1 MLFQNPTWQDSRPKP
16 RNKGNTVRVLTPI
29 IAEVF
34 TIRVHLTLA
43 FVAFLWGINPAIMK
57 IGLLYVEPMPYNA
70 VRMLA
75 ALTVG
80 WIVFRRLGSW
90 RPLLRKDWKTLLIC
104 SLGFFF
110 FQIFFTKGV
119 QLTTAG
125 NASLILGGLPVSVAL
140 INHFH
145 RLERIHRAAA
155 AGILVSLAGVGIM
168 VAGTGKEI
176 SFAGEHIT
184 GALLL
189 LAAQLSYGY
198 YTVFSRRLTAVYSSY
213 QSTAYILL
221 LSTGLFLLVS
231 VPSTLATDWRAIP
244 WPGWASILYSG
255 LFPLCLANCL
265 WIWGT
270 GILGSTK
277 ASLYNNLPPVF
288 SVALGYV
295 ALGEGFGWLQFIGAV
310 TIFAGLY
317 ITKAKPAAAADS

>member
-1 MLFQNPTWQDSRPKP
+1 
-16 RNKGNTVRVLTPI
+16 
-29 IAEVF
+29 
-34 TIRVHLTLA
+34 
-43 FVAFLWGINPAIMK
+43 MK

-70 VRMLA
+70 VRMLV
-75 ALTVG
+75 ALVVG
-80 WIVFRRLGSW
+80 WIAFRRLGSW
-90 RPLLRKDWKTLLIC
+90 QLLQRKDWKTMIIC

-145 RLERIHRAAA
+145 RLERISRLAAV
-155 AGILVSLAGVGIM
+155 GILVSLTGVAIM
-168 VAGTGKEI
+168 VAGTGKEV
-176 SFAGEHIT
+176 SFAGEHVT
-184 GALLL
+184 GALML

-198 YTVFSRRLTAVYSSY
+198 YTVFSRRLTAVYSAY
-213 QSTAYILL
+213 QITAYILL
-221 LSTGLFLLVS
+221 ISTGLFLLVS
-231 VPSTLATDWRAIP
+231 LPSSLATDWRAIP
-244 WPGWASILYSG
+244 WPGWASVLYSG

-288 SVALGYV
+288 SVVLGYLF
-295 ALGEGFGWLQFIGAV
+295 LGEGFGWIQFAGAA

-317 ITKAKPAAAADS
+317 ITKGRPAGTTSS